1 VIASVLRPW
10 TTTRTWR
17 ALANIALDLPF
28 GVITFSLVVTLLAVS
43 LGLVVTFPLA
53 IVTAFALFYV
63 SAGLG
68 RVERARAAAL
78 LDVDYGS
85 PHAPL
90 KPGSWWNRWW
100 QRVRSASR
108 WREIG
113 YLILRL
119 PVSIVA
125 YVVIV
130 ILWSSALAMTALPAY
145 VTALPGH
152 SAEFGLF
159 SVGRG
164 APTIAVCLIGLGLL
178 VVVAPWATVAF
189 GALDR
194 YLVRRLLAPP
204 RDTLLAAQLTR
215 VESSRA
221 AAVESAESERRR
233 IERDLHDGAQQRL
246 VKLGMDLGMANE
258 RFDEDPVA
266 ARQLVADAHVEAKAA
281 LAELR
286 DLVRGFHPAILE
298 DRGLDAALS
307 AVVARAPVP
316 VSLRVDVPGRPAAA
330 IESAA
335 YFVVVEALTNVA
347 KHAGA
352 TKASVTIERRG
363 DRLGIDI
370 TDDGSGGA
378 MVRSDGGLH
387 GLAERVEALGGWMRV
402 LSPVGGPTTLMAE
415 LPCGS

>member
-1 VIASVLRPW
+1 VIGSLFRPW
-10 TTTRTWR
+10 TTVRTWR
-17 ALANIALDLPF
+17 ALANVALDLPF
-28 GVITFSLVVTLLAVS
+28 GVITFTFVVTLLAMT
-43 LGLVVTFPLA
+43 LGLLITFPLA
-53 IVTAFALFYV
+53 IVTGMLLLYV
-63 SAGLG
+63 SDRLG

-85 PHAPL
+85 PHPPL
-90 KPGSWWNRWW
+90 APGSWWNRLW
-100 QRVRSASR
+100 QRLRNPSR
-108 WREIG
+108 WREMG
-113 YLILRL
+113 YHVLRL
-119 PVSIVA
+119 PVSVIA
-125 YVVIV
+125 FVVV
-130 ILWSSALAMTALPAY
+130 VVLWASALAMTALPAY
-145 VTALPGH
+145 VSALPGH
-152 SAEFGLF
+152 TAEFGLF
-159 SVGRG
+159 SVGHG
-164 APTIAVCLIGLGLL
+164 ASAIAVCVVGVSLL
-178 VVVAPWATVAF
+178 LVVAPWTTVAF
-189 GALDR
+189 GALDGAI
-194 YLVRRLLAPP
+194 VRWLLAPP
-204 RDTLLAAQLTR
+204 RDTQLAAQLTR

-246 VKLGMDLGMANE
+246 VKLGMDLGMARE
-258 RFDEDPVA
+258 TFDQDPAA
-266 ARQLVADAHVEAKAA
+266 ARQLVADAHEEAKAA

-307 AVVARAPVP
+307 AVVARSPVP
-316 VSLRVDVPGRPAAA
+316 VTLRVDIPVRPPAT

-370 TDDGSGGA
+370 SDDGVGGA
-378 MVRSDGGLH
+378 NVQSNGGLH

-402 LSPVGGPTTLMAE
+402 LSPAGGPTTLMAE
-415 LPCGS
+415 LPCAS